1 MRAQAPDAAACDRC
15 HAPLRALLPA
25 SDPVVADGVTCEV
38 CHRLSSATPTANG
51 GSIALEL
58 GGKRM
63 RGTICDAAAPYFH
76 RVACAPELGA
86 ADTCGACHWLE
97 APVPTFTT
105 FSEWRHGAS
114 GGAAPCQSCHMNGRP
129 GPVAS
134 GGPERPR
141 VPDHG
146 PSQAGVAVDWN
157 MSARTGSRE
166 VRVAVELRNAG
177 AAHAVP
183 AGLPGRALV
192 VRAEVRDSKG
202 MSLGTSEKSLRRLL
216 VDAAGEE
223 APFFAAAREAEDTRL
238 REGEAREL
246 LFEFR
251 GLQAGEIRVEVTLGL
266 RPLSPALAARLGL
279 PAPELTTLRTGS
291 LNLTVQP

>member
-1 MRAQAPDAAACDRC
+1 MRARAPEPAACDRC
-15 HAPLRALLPA
+15 HAPLRAVLPA
-25 SDPVVADGVTCEV
+25 SEPVVADGVACEV
-38 CHRLSSATPTANG
+38 CHRLSSATASPAG
-51 GSIALEL
+51 GKLALEL
-58 GGKRM
+58 GEKRM
-63 RGTICDAAAPYFH
+63 RGTLCDARAPYFH
-76 RVACAPELGA
+76 RVECAPELAGA
-86 ADTCGACHWLE
+86 DACGACHWLE
-97 APVPTFTT
+97 EPVPTFTT
-105 FSEWRHGAS
+105 FAEWRHGAS

-146 PSQAGVAVDWN
+146 PSQPGVAVDWN
-157 MSARTGSRE
+157 SAA
-166 VRVAVELRNAG
+166 RVEAGALRVEVELHNAG

-192 VRAEVRDSKG
+192 VRVELYDSKG
-202 MSLGTSEKSLRRLL
+202 MSLGTAEQPLRRLL

-238 REGEAREL
+238 REGETRRLAFEL
-246 LFEFR
+246 PAPP
-251 GLQAGEIRVEVTLGL
+251 AGEVRVEVTLGL

-279 PAPELTTLRTGS
+279 PAPATTTLRA
-291 LNLTVQP
+291 LTHRLSVQP

>member
-25 SDPVVADGVTCEV
+25 SEPVVADGVTCEV
-38 CHRLSSATPTANG
+38 CHRLSSATPTAAG
-51 GSIALEL
+51 GAVALEL

-63 RGTICDAAAPYFH
+63 RGTLCDAKAPYFH

-86 ADTCGACHWLE
+86 ANTCGACHWLE
-97 APVPTFTT
+97 DPVPAFTT
-105 FSEWRHGAS
+105 FAEWRHGAS
-114 GGAAPCQSCHMNGRP
+114 EGAAPCQSCHMNGRP

-146 PSQAGVAVDWN
+146 PSQPGVAVEWDL
-157 MSARTGSRE
+157 SARTDANA

-192 VRAEVRDSKG
+192 VRAELYDAKG

-216 VDAAGEE
+216 VDSSGEE

-246 LFEFR
+246 VFEFPAAP
-251 GLQAGEIRVEVTLGL
+251 AGELRVEVTLGL
-266 RPLSPALAARLGL
+266 RPLSPAVAARLGL
-279 PAPELTTLRTGS
+279 PAPETTTLRAGS

>member
-15 HAPLRALLPA
+15 HAPLRAVLPEGEPA
-25 SDPVVADGVTCEV
+25 VADGVACEV
-38 CHRLSSATPTANG
+38 CHRLAAATPAPAG
-51 GSIALEL
+51 GTLELEL

-63 RGTICDAAAPYFH
+63 RGTLCDAKAPYFH
-76 RVACAPELGA
+76 RIACAPELAGA
-86 ADTCGACHWLE
+86 DACGACHWLE
-97 APVPTFTT
+97 EPVPTFTT
-105 FSEWRHGAS
+105 FAEWRHGAT
-114 GGAAPCQSCHMNGRP
+114 GGAAACQSCHMNGRP

-134 GGPERPR
+134 GGPARAR

-146 PSQAGVAVDWN
+146 PSEAGVAIDWR
-157 MSARTGSRE
+157 MSAKTGPGT
-166 VRVAVELRNAG
+166 VRVEVELRNAG

-192 VRAEVRDSKG
+192 VRAELHDAKG
-202 MSLGTSEKSLRRLL
+202 MSLGSSEQALRRLL

-223 APFFAAAREAEDTRL
+223 VPFFAAAREAEDTRL
-238 REGEAREL
+238 REAETRKLALELPAPPGEV
-246 LFEFR
+246 
-251 GLQAGEIRVEVTLGL
+251 RVDVTLGL

-279 PAPELTTLRTGS
+279 PAPPTTPLRAGS